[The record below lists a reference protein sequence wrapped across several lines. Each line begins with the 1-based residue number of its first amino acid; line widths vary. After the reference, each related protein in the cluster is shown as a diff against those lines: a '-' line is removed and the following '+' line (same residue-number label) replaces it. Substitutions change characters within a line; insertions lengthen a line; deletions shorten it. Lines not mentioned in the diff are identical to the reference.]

1 MAATKR
7 LIDKLAAQ
15 GRAIET
21 PAAAIDNTPA
31 QAPAAS
37 AIETEGI
44 AITSLP
50 IVSADADLTPIVEAD
65 AVSAARAYVA
75 SIETALG
82 MLASDSPAYGA
93 LTEAL
98 TAANGALA
106 LAQADAALD
115 AEKLSAIDAAHAA
128 ATAAKL
134 PDFALAAMLQAIEAK
149 YAPAPPAPAVE
160 ADLTPAP
167 AVTGRKPI
175 GTVATERNASVSA
188 ALAVDSTLALRVNH
202 TIDAFRGADDVQ
214 CTCQRVAG
222 TRYASLMP
230 FASRGAGVA
239 NAADYRLLATAIRM
253 RLTDAPFYLKAGG
266 ASVAIVPWL
275 TSTGVHAAGGPK
287 GNDSLRLCFADRRE
301 IALYPDGMFRLATA
315 GTAGVRFLRTDAQ
328 ALALFNGAVA
338 GVQTTLAQ
346 APVTDGQLTLDN
358 VKVARVPAPPAQ
370 AARPD
375 GQVATTARCQHCT
388 ARNFT
393 TNTECSACGAGDWSA
408 N

>member
-21 PAAAIDNTPA
+21 PAAIDNTPA
-31 QAPAAS
+31 LELS
-37 AIETEGI
+37 AIENEGI
-44 AITSLP
+44 AITSP
-50 IVSADADLTPIVEAD
+50 ITPDTTVELAP
-65 AVSAARAYVA
+65 AVTAAIAYVA

-82 MLASDSPAYGA
+82 MLDATSPAYGA
-93 LTEAL
+93 LQAQLET
-98 TAANGALA
+98 ANGALA

-115 AEKLSAIDAAHAA
+115 AEKLSAIESAHAA

-149 YAPAPPAPAVE
+149 YAPAPAVIE
-160 ADLTPAP
+160 TPALDVP
-167 AVTGRKPI
+167 AASGRKPI
-175 GTVATERNASVSA
+175 GTVATERNLTVA
-188 ALAVDSTLALRVNH
+188 ATLAADSTLAARVDH
-202 TIDAFRGADDVQ
+202 TINAFRSGDDVQ

-230 FASRGAGVA
+230 FATNGAGVA
-239 NAADYRLLATAIRM
+239 NAGDYRMLATAIRM
-253 RLTDAPFYLKAGG
+253 RLLDAPYGLKAGG
-266 ASVAIVPWL
+266 QSVAIVPWL
-275 TSTGVHAAGGPK
+275 TSTGVHAAGSVK
-287 GNDSLRLCFADRRE
+287 GTDSLRLCFSDRRE

-328 ALALFNGAVA
+328 ALAQFNGSAATPAVT
-338 GVQTTLAQ
+338 V
-346 APVTDGQLTLDN
+346 AP
-358 VKVARVPAPPAQ
+358 AAPAAPAAQ
-370 AARPD
+370 AAPATTPRIPTPPAAQAAPN
-375 GQVATTARCQHCT
+375 GTVASTARCQHCS

-393 TNTECSACGAGDWSA
+393 SNTECSACGAGDWSA

>member
-1 MAATKR
+1 MARKASDNTSAAT
-7 LIDKLAAQ
+7 DAVSV
-15 GRAIET
+15 
-21 PAAAIDNTPA
+21 AIDNTPA
-31 QAPAAS
+31 LDS
-37 AIETEGI
+37 AILTEG
-44 AITSLP
+44 TN
-50 IVSADADLTPIVEAD
+50 VTDTTNTPAVELAP
-65 AVSAARAYVA
+65 AVSAAIAYVA

-93 LTEAL
+93 LQVQLDT
-98 TAANGALA
+98 ANGALA
-106 LAQADAALD
+106 LARADAALD
-115 AEKLSAIDAAHAA
+115 VEKASAIEAAHAA

-149 YAPAPPAPAVE
+149 YAPAPAVIE
-160 ADLTPAP
+160 TPAP
-167 AVTGRKPI
+167 AVSARKPI

-188 ALAVDSTLALRVNH
+188 ALAVDSTLALRVDS
-202 TIDAFRGADDVQ
+202 TINAFRSGDDVH

-230 FASRGAGVA
+230 FASTGAGVA

-253 RLTDAPFYLKAGG
+253 RLTEAPYGLRAGG
-266 ASVAIVPWL
+266 QSVAIVPWL

-315 GTAGVRFLRTDAQ
+315 GTAGVKFLRTDAQ

-338 GVQTTLAQ
+338 GVQTTLAS
-346 APVTDGQLTLDN
+346 APIVDGQLTLDN
-358 VKVARVPAPPAQ
+358 VKVARVPAPPAS
-370 AARPD
+370 AAQSN
-375 GQVATTARCQHCT
+375 GTIASTARCQHCT

-393 TNTECSACGAGDWSA
+393 TNTECSACGAKDWSA